1 MTKQLT
7 AASKLIEGLTGER
20 VRWGED
26 VVLLEQKAVKL
37 IGDCLIGASFL
48 SYLGAFTTDYRRIL
62 IHDKFV
68 KDISERGIPISLPFS
83 LESLLCTDTMIQN
96 WTSQGL
102 PADEHS
108 IQNGILTTKGSR
120 FPLCIDPQQQA
131 VNWIK
136 KTYANK
142 NLTVK
147 SLTDSDFMKHLELA
161 IQVYIYADVQYLFVC
176 VAMCIV
182 IHMHILVQI
191 YTLLTYCYSRLYI
204 LIIYILIYTYTVVR
218 QPFSV

>member
-26 VVLLEQKAVKL
+26 VVLLEQKSVKL

-48 SYLGAFTTDYRRIL
+48 SYLGAFTTDYRRTL

-108 IQNGILTTKGSR
+108 IQNGILTTKSSR

-161 IQVYIYADVQYLFVC
+161 IQVYIGECTVCIRQCISYL
-176 VAMCIV
+176 
-182 IHMHILVQI
+182 
-191 YTLLTYCYSRLYI
+191 
-204 LIIYILIYTYTVVR
+204 
-218 QPFSV
+218 